1 MDNAVDSGIIPLIRS
16 AKKSIH
22 VTMFYLTNSD
32 IIEEL
37 ISAKKR
43 GVEIKVIV
51 DSSLKYE
58 KQARHMQ
65 LIEAGIPVK
74 IENWKGKLHQKSTIV
89 DGVYTIVGST
99 NWTKSANIVNDE
111 NMLIIKNKKIAQR
124 QEKEFLR
131 LWESIK

>member
-1 MDNAVDSGIIPLIRS
+1 
-16 AKKSIH
+16 
-22 VTMFYLTNSD
+22 
-32 IIEEL
+32 
-37 ISAKKR
+37 
-43 GVEIKVIV
+43 
-51 DSSLKYE
+51 
-58 KQARHMQ
+58 MQ

-74 IENWKGKLHQKSTIV
+74 IENWKGKLHQKSAIV

-131 LWESIK
+131 LWKSIK